1 MIRFDLQCADGHSFE
16 SWFSS
21 NDTFD
26 TLAAAGQVLCPECNS
41 SNVEKALMA
50 PPVRASRKRAS
61 AAPRGQTMASNPD
74 PEVTEAINAIRDH
87 VEKNSDYVGDRF
99 ADEAR
104 SMHDGD
110 TPQRS
115 IYGEAKVEDAKKLI
129 EDGVPA
135 VPLPFVPKQKT
146 N

>member
-21 NDTFD
+21 NATFEK
-26 TLAAAGQVLCPECNS
+26 LATARQVLCPECNS
-41 SNVEKALMA
+41 PHVEKALMA
-50 PPVRASRKRAS
+50 PPVRASRKKARPATS
-61 AAPRGQTMASNPD
+61 GQTMASSPD
-74 PEVTEAINAIRDH
+74 PEVVEAIKAIREH
-87 VEKNSDYVGDRF
+87 VEKNSDYVGDSF
-99 ADEAR
+99 AEEAR
-104 SMHDGD
+104 AMHDGD
-110 TPQRS
+110 KPQRS
-115 IYGEAKVEDAKKLI
+115 IHGEAKPEDAKKLI

>member
-1 MIRFDLQCADGHSFE
+1 MIRFDLQCANGHSFE

-26 TLAAAGQVLCPECNS
+26 TLVSARQVLCPECNS
-41 SNVEKALMA
+41 PKVEKALMA
-50 PPVRASRKRAS
+50 PLVRASRKKARP
-61 AAPRGQTMASNPD
+61 APLGQSMASSPD
-74 PEVTEAINAIRDH
+74 PEIAEAIKALRDH

-99 ADEAR
+99 AEEAR
-104 SMHDGD
+104 AMHDGD

-115 IYGEAKVEDAKKLI
+115 IHGEARPEDAKKLI